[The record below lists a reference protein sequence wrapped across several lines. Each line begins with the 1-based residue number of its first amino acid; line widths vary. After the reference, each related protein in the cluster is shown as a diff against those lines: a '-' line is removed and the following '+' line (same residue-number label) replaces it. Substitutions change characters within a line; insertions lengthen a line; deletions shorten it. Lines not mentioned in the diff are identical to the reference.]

1 MDSSSSW
8 EDILFL
14 PGGEMTATMLLAR
27 LTEREKKQSS
37 LHSSDP
43 FSKGTKPQIRTL
55 LVSFTIH
62 LAFYF
67 EFLKIL
73 VKHCSF

>member
-8 EDILFL
+8 EDTLFL

-27 LTEREKKQSS
+27 LTVREKKQSS

-43 FSKGTKPQIRTL
+43 FSKGTKPQIGYF
-55 LVSFTIH
+55 VS
-62 LAFYF
+62 
-67 EFLKIL
+67 IL
-73 VKHCSF
+73 HHSFGILF